1 MGGCE
6 SSVEGDTAG
15 LGAPSVYSLTN
26 YGVTIG
32 SDCVIGAFGIPGGL
46 HQIVTTPIENA
57 IPGTTGKAIGGGVAG
72 AAGGALTGGAAILL
86 GCVPAAVFAGV
97 GYLGCVGTFMVGG
110 IVVGAAAGGITGAI
124 TESQS

>member
-1 MGGCE
+1 M
-6 SSVEGDTAG
+6 
-15 LGAPSVYSLTN
+15 
-26 YGVTIG
+26 
-32 SDCVIGAFGIPGGL
+32 